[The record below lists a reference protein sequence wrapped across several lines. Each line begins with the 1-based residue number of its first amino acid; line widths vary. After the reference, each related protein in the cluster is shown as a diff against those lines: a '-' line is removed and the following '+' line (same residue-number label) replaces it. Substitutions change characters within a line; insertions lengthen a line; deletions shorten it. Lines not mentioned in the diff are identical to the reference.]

1 MLNIKQ
7 RQMNLN
13 FLNYATGGV
22 DGIEGTKTK
31 SAYKSFQRDFGLAV
45 DGIYG
50 PKTDA
55 KLIEVIKDIQSK
67 INATVDGVAGDNT
80 KQKCKEYQS
89 THGLVVDGICGI
101 TTRNSL
107 NSAGL
112 SWDNIKH
119 FKKSEFTCKC
129 GCGLNR
135 IDLRLVNVLE
145 KIRSHFGDKPCIVT
159 SGCRCSEHNRKVGGV
174 QGSRHVLGKAAD
186 FYIQGVHVN
195 DLLAYTKT
203 LVANGTLRYTYT
215 NSSNMNGVVHIDI
228 Q

>member
-22 DGIEGTKTK
+22 DGIEGSKTK
-31 SAYKSFQRDFGLAV
+31 QAYKYFQRDFGLAV

-55 KLIEVIKDIQSK
+55 KLIEVIKDIQTK
-67 INATVDGVAGDNT
+67 LGATVDGVAGDNT
-80 KQKCKEYQS
+80 KAKCKEYQS
-89 THGLVVDGICGI
+89 AHGLSVDGIAGVA
-101 TTRNSL
+101 TRNSL
-107 NSAGL
+107 NNEGL

-135 IDLRLVNVLE
+135 IDLRLV
-145 KIRSHFGDKPCIVT
+145 KILDEIREHYNKPVIVT
-159 SGCRCSEHNRKVGGV
+159 SGCRCSKHNKNVGGV

-186 FYIQGVHVN
+186 IYVQGVSAN
-195 DLLAYTKT
+195 DLLAYTES
-203 LVANGTLRYTYT
+203 LVANGKLRYTYT

-228 Q
+228 E